1 MADRIFAG
9 VLFLL
14 TLAYGVIAFTS
25 IKAPFQYDPLGP
37 ESWPRLLSIVA
48 LACIVYILWRPDVD
62 SLHVTRP
69 TWIRLALM
77 VGLLMV
83 YAELYEPLGF
93 VLSTILFAAIT
104 ARMLGAGILH
114 SIIFGIATGV
124 GGYLLCAVLLELNLP
139 VGEWIEHLIYDTA
152 QTTQEAN

>member
-9 VLFLL
+9 FLLVL

-37 ESWPRLLSIVA
+37 ESWPRLLSIIA
-48 LACIVYILWRPDVD
+48 LACILYILWRPDVD
-62 SLHVTRP
+62 NLHVARP

-77 VGLLMV
+77 VGLLAV
-83 YAELYEPLGF
+83 YAELYEPMGF
-93 VLSTILFAAIT
+93 ILATILFAAIT
-104 ARMLGAGILH
+104 ARMLGAGIVNSLV
-114 SIIFGIATGV
+114 FGIATGL

-139 VGEWIEHLIYDTA
+139 SGEWLDAFMSEPA
-152 QTTQEAN
+152 QTSEEAN